1 MAPEQDADM
10 SLKRIF
16 LLIIFLI
23 LVSCQ
28 TAPGQPST
36 KANSSGTSAPSRR
49 KITIAWIP
57 KGLNNPVFETGRLG
71 AIQKAAELSAAGL
84 VDVEVLY
91 VAPVDSDGAEQA
103 RVVDD
108 VVARGVNAI
117 AISCDDPTAC
127 IDPINRAV
135 AAGIPVMT
143 WDSDSP
149 MSKRFTYMGL
159 DNINAGLAGANLLV
173 QAMGT
178 EGKVAILTGVPG
190 AENLETR
197 ITGFREGLATYPN
210 IHIIA
215 TVVTNDD
222 INLGVQAVEDTM
234 EAHPDITGW
243 YFAGMW
249 PLFADRGS
257 MPLWEDAA
265 LHHGMKTVA
274 FDALPV
280 ELKLLRD
287 GYLSGLIDQK
297 NWFWGYEAIQ
307 IVYDHIVS
315 KKEFLPFVNL
325 GYNIITKNN
334 VDAMLHAWDTNDF
347 TAPLPPP

>member
-1 MAPEQDADM
+1 MKVTRVL
-10 SLKRIF
+10 SWLF
-16 LLIIFLI
+16 LFVLAA
-23 LVSCQ
+23 CQ

-36 KANSSGTSAPSRR
+36 KPTSSGIVRR
-49 KITIAWIP
+49 KLTIAWIP
-57 KGLNNPVFETGRLG
+57 KGLNNPVFEVGRAG
-71 AIQKAAELSAAGL
+71 AMAKAAELTAAGP

-91 VAPVDSDGAEQA
+91 AGPVNSDGSEQA

-108 VVARGVNAI
+108 VVARGVDAI

-135 AAGIPVMT
+135 DAGIPVIT
-143 WDSDSP
+143 WDADSP
-149 MSKRFTYMGL
+149 QSKRFTFMGL
-159 DNINAGLAGANLLV
+159 DNIKAGHAGASMLV
-173 QAMGT
+173 EAMGT

-190 AENLETR
+190 ADNLEER
-197 ITGFREGLATYPN
+197 IRGFRDGLMAYPN

-234 EAHPDITGW
+234 QAHPDIKGW

-265 LHHGMKTVA
+265 LHHGMKTIA

-280 ELKLLRD
+280 ELELLRD

-297 NWFWGYEAIQ
+297 NWFWGYETIQ
-307 IVYDHIVS
+307 ILYDHIINS
-315 KKEFLPFVNL
+315 KEFPPFVDL
-325 GYNIITKNN
+325 GYNVITKNN
-334 VDAMLHAWDTNDF
+334 VDAMLAAWETNDF
-347 TAPLPPP
+347 TKPLPPP

>member
-1 MAPEQDADM
+1 MLVFLF
-10 SLKRIF
+10 SLAA
-16 LLIIFLI
+16 
-23 LVSCQ
+23 CQ

-36 KANSSGTSAPSRR
+36 MNDSTAPVRR

-57 KGLNNPVFETGRLG
+57 KGLNNPVFEVGRLG
-71 AIQKAAELSAAGL
+71 AIQKAAELSAAGPI
-84 VDVEVLY
+84 DVEILY
-91 VAPVDSDGAEQA
+91 AGSVDSDGAEQA
-103 RVVDD
+103 RVIDD
-108 VVARGVNAI
+108 AVARGVNAI

-135 AAGIPVMT
+135 SAGIPVMT

-149 MSKRFTYMGL
+149 QSKRFTYLGL
-159 DNINAGLAGANLLV
+159 DNIQAGQAAAYLLV

-190 AENLETR
+190 ADNLETR
-197 ITGFREGLATYPN
+197 ITGFREGLAAYPN

-222 INLGVQAVEDTM
+222 INLGVQAVEDM
-234 EAHPDITGW
+234 MQAHPDIKGW

-265 LHHGMKTVA
+265 LHHGMKTIA

-280 ELKLLRD
+280 ELGLLRD
-287 GYLSGLIDQK
+287 GYLSGLLDQK
-297 NWFWGYEAIQ
+297 NWFWGYETVQ
-307 IVYDHIVS
+307 IVYDHIIN
-315 KKEFLPFVNL
+315 KKDFPAFVNL
-325 GYNIITKNN
+325 GYNVITKNN
-334 VDAMLHAWDTNDF
+334 VDAMLQAWNTNDF
-347 TAPLPPP
+347 SKPLPPP

>member
-1 MAPEQDADM
+1 MKIGRA
-10 SLKRIF
+10 F
-16 LLIIFLI
+16 LVVFLCI
-23 LVSCQ
+23 LVACQ
-28 TAPGQPST
+28 TAPGQPSQ
-36 KANSSGTSAPSRR
+36 KPVPSGTTRR

-57 KGLNNPVFETGRLG
+57 KGLNNPVFETGRAG
-71 AIQKAAELSAAGL
+71 AIARAAELSAAGS

-91 VAPVDSDGAEQA
+91 AGSVDSDGSEQA
-103 RVVDD
+103 RVIDD
-108 VVARGVNAI
+108 IVAKGVNGI

-135 AAGIPVMT
+135 NAGIPVMT
-143 WDSDSP
+143 WDADSP
-149 MSKRFTYMGL
+149 QSKRFTFMGL
-159 DNINAGLAGANLLV
+159 DNIKAGHAGASMLV

-178 EGKVAILTGVPG
+178 RGKVAILTGVPG
-190 AENLETR
+190 ADNLEER
-197 ITGFREGLATYPN
+197 IRGFREGLAAYPN
-210 IHIIA
+210 IQIIA

-234 EAHPDITGW
+234 QAHPDIKGW

-265 LHHGMKTVA
+265 LHRGMKTIA

-280 ELKLLRD
+280 ELELLRD

-297 NWFWGYEAIQ
+297 NWFWGYEAVQ
-307 IVYDHIVS
+307 ILYDHIVNQ
-315 KKEFLPFVNL
+315 ENYPYFFDL

-334 VDAMLHAWDTNDF
+334 VDAMLEAWDTNDF
-347 TAPLPPP
+347 TKPLPPP

>member
-1 MAPEQDADM
+1 MRVGRV
-10 SLKRIF
+10 LGLLF
-16 LLIIFLI
+16 LCI
-23 LVSCQ
+23 LVACQ
-28 TAPGQPST
+28 TAPGLPST
-36 KANSSGTSAPSRR
+36 KPASSGTSRR

-57 KGLNNPVFETGRLG
+57 KGLNNPVFEVGRSG
-71 AIQKAAELSAAGL
+71 AIAKAAELSAAGP

-91 VAPVDSDGAEQA
+91 AGSVNSDGSEQV

-108 VVARGVNAI
+108 VVARGVDAI

-135 AAGIPVMT
+135 KAGIPVMT
-143 WDSDSP
+143 WDADSP
-149 MSKRFTYMGL
+149 QSERFTFMGL
-159 DNINAGLAGANLLV
+159 DNIKAGHAGASMLV

-190 AENLETR
+190 ADNLEER
-197 ITGFREGLATYPN
+197 IRGFRDGLAAYPN
-210 IHIIA
+210 INIIA

-234 EAHPDITGW
+234 QAHPDIKGW

-265 LHHGMKTVA
+265 LHHGMKTIA

-280 ELKLLRD
+280 ELVLLRD
-287 GYLSGLIDQK
+287 GYLSGLLDQK
-297 NWFWGYEAIQ
+297 NWFWGYQTIQ
-307 IVYDHIVS
+307 IVYDHIVNHKDFPS
-315 KKEFLPFVNL
+315 FVDL

-334 VDAMLHAWDTNDF
+334 VEAMLKAWDTNDF
-347 TAPLPPP
+347 TKPLPPP

>member
-1 MAPEQDADM
+1 MRVRRVL
-10 SLKRIF
+10 SS
-16 LLIIFLI
+16 IILCI
-23 LVSCQ
+23 LVACQ
-28 TAPGQPST
+28 TAPGQPSQKPT
-36 KANSSGTSAPSRR
+36 PIGTARR

-57 KGLNNPVFETGRLG
+57 KGLNNPVFEVGRSG
-71 AIQKAAELSAAGL
+71 AIAKAAELSAAGP
-84 VDVEVLY
+84 VDVDVLY
-91 VAPVDSDGAEQA
+91 AGSVNSDGSEQV

-108 VVARGVNAI
+108 VVARGVDAI

-135 AAGIPVMT
+135 NAGIPVMT
-143 WDSDSP
+143 WDADSP
-149 MSKRFTYMGL
+149 QSKRFTFMGL
-159 DNINAGLAGANLLV
+159 DNIKAGHAGASMLV
-173 QAMGT
+173 QAMGA

-190 AENLETR
+190 ADNLEER
-197 ITGFREGLATYPN
+197 IRGFREGLATYPN
-210 IHIIA
+210 IHVIA

-234 EAHPDITGW
+234 QAHPDIKGW

-265 LHHGMKTVA
+265 LHHGMKTIA

-280 ELKLLRD
+280 ELELLRD
-287 GYLSGLIDQK
+287 GYLSGLLDQK
-297 NWFWGYEAIQ
+297 NWFWGYEAVQ
-307 IVYDHIVS
+307 IVYDRIVNH
-315 KKEFLPFVNL
+315 KNFPYFVDL

-334 VDAMLHAWDTNDF
+334 VDAMLQAWDTNDF
-347 TAPLPPP
+347 TKPLPPP